1 MDWDCI
7 IVGGGP
13 AGLTAATYLA
23 RYRRKVVV
31 IDADDSRA
39 AQIPE
44 SHNHPGFSGI
54 AGPDLLKRMREQA
67 KRYGADLRGGKV
79 TALRKTKA
87 ALSRQTDKE
96 EIDSGA
102 RSDRDRHHRS
112 HRGQCPASTTRWPKP

>member
-79 TALRKTKA
+79 TALRKTKGE
-87 ALSRQTDKE
+87 LCRDNGQGRDHR
-96 EIDSGA
+96 GA

-112 HRGQCPASTTRWPKP
+112 HRRPCPASTTRWPKP